1 MSVLAS
7 GQRWEELSDEERRQ
21 YAVDLP
27 GSWRDVIRL
36 QPGGW
41 IMTRQYLDYQERVCN
56 FKFRPDDVVVMTYPK
71 CGTTWA
77 QEIVWTMR
85 SNPDLDN
92 PNAGD
97 ALFVRSPYVE
107 SDMLMDREMAKL
119 PEHVNFV
126 KNHFYK
132 GHEKYVDELDLDKG
146 FAFQIAEAHKGGRTI
161 KTHLPFS
168 FFPKSLIDTCKVVYV
183 ARNVKDNLL
192 SAMHHYKNVP
202 QHGFNGTLDTFI
214 SYYTKG
220 LLLYGSYAEH
230 LAETRAVKDHPNF
243 HLLTYEDLKDDFV
256 VEAKKLDKFLN
267 TKLSD
272 HQIAN
277 VQERTSFKSMRKDDP
292 MVKGGSTDPSKKQ
305 EENTQFFRK
314 GVAGGWRG
322 EYTEEQL
329 RVLDDYIA
337 KNITPLGL
345 SFKHQ

>member
-1 MSVLAS
+1 VLAS
-7 GQRWEELSDEERRQ
+7 GQRWEELSDEERHQ
-21 YAVDLP
+21 YAIDLP
-27 GSWRDVIRL
+27 GVWKDVIRV
-36 QPGGW
+36 QPGNY
-41 IMTRQYLDYQERVCN
+41 ILVRQYLQFQEKVYN

-107 SDMLMDREMAKL
+107 CDMLHDREFMKL
-119 PEHVNFV
+119 PMVEDMMKEHF
-126 KNHFYK
+126 FK
-132 GHEKYVDELDLDKG
+132 GHEKYVKELDKEIG
-146 FAFQIAEAHKGGRTI
+146 WTFQIAEAHKGGRTI

-168 FFPKSLIDTCKVVYV
+168 FFPKSLIDKCKVVYV

-192 SAMHHYKNVP
+192 SALHHNKNVP
-202 QHGFNGTLDTFI
+202 HHGFNGTLDTFI

-243 HLLTYEDLKDDFV
+243 HLLTYEDLKDDFIK
-256 VEAKKLDKFLN
+256 EANRLNDFLG
-267 TKLSD
+267 TSLTEQ
-272 HQIAN
+272 QIAN
-277 VQERTSFKSMRKDDP
+277 VQQKTSLKNMRKDDP
-292 MVKGGSTDPSKKQ
+292 MVKGLSGDPEKRD
-305 EENTQFFRK
+305 ENNQFFRK